1 MSKYCNSTKGRI
13 LTLRSWF
20 AIQNSQPW
28 DKLPNN
34 IKKIS
39 EENQTK
45 LKLSGKKKNTSYCLI

>member
-1 MSKYCNSTKGRI
+1 MSKYYNSTKGRI

-20 AIQNSQPW
+20 VIQNSQPW
-28 DKLPNN
+28 DKLANN